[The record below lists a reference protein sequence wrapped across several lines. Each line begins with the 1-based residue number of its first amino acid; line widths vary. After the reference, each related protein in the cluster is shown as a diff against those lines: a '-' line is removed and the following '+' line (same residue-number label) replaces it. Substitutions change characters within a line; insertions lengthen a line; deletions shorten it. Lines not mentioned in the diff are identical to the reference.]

1 MWGLALVPL
10 QTGAESQGKDVLS
23 AGEKKKK
30 LQLFVKEV
38 VNHRPD
44 PEGTNG

>member
-23 AGEKKKK
+23 AGEKK